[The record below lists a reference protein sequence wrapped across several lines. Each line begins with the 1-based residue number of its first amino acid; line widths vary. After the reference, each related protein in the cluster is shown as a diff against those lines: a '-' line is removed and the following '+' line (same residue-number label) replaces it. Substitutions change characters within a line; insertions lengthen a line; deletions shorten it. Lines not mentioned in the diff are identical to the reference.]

1 MTTPLASV
9 VIPTH
14 QRKESLLRALASLAT
29 QTIPCEQ
36 YEVVVVV
43 DGSDDGSREAAE
55 SLAAGYALRVLWQAN
70 RGRAAACNAGVAA
83 SRGGVVVLLDDDMTA
98 TPELLAAHLR
108 AHAND
113 VRVAVIGA
121 APIKLAPELPAH
133 VQFVGEKFNRHL
145 AHLAAAGRPVGLRDF
160 YSGNLSIRR
169 DVLCA
174 VGAFDERFTAYGNED
189 LELSLRLSAAGVRLV
204 YEPTALTWQSYDKSF
219 AALAR
224 DNVAKGRTAVLLA
237 QMHPDAREQLKLG
250 TFAREPL
257 AKRAVV
263 RGLLSATSLVPRV
276 REAVVALV
284 GRLGDRGWPGVQR
297 LYPVVF
303 DYLYWCGVR
312 EAEREAAAAPSLRT

>member
-1 MTTPLASV
+1 VTTPLASV

-29 QTIPCEQ
+29 QTIPREQ

-55 SLAAGYALRVLWQAN
+55 SLAVGYPLRVLWQPN
-70 RGRAAACNAGVAA
+70 RGRASACNAGAA
-83 SRGGVVVLLDDDMTA
+83 AARGGVVVLLDDDMTA
-98 TPELLAAHLR
+98 TPEFLAAHLR

-113 VRVAVIGA
+113 ARVAAIGA
-121 APIKLAPELPAH
+121 APIRIGPDLAAH
-133 VQFVGEKFNRHL
+133 AHYIGEKFNRHL
-145 AHLAAAGRPVGLRDF
+145 EHLAAAGRPIALRDF

-169 DVLCA
+169 DVLND

-189 LELSLRLSAAGVRLV
+189 LELSMRLAASGVRLV
-204 YEPTALTWQSYDKSF
+204 YEPAAIAWQSYDKSF

-237 QMHPDAREQLKLG
+237 RLHPEAREQLKLG
-250 TFAREPL
+250 TFARAPL
-257 AKRAVV
+257 ARRGVV
-263 RGLLSATSLVPRV
+263 RVLLAATRIAPPV

-284 GRLGDRGWPGVQR
+284 GGLGDRRWRGVQR
-297 LYPVVF
+297 LYPIVL

-312 EAEREAAAAPSLRT
+312 EAEREAPPAPSPRA